1 MIAFDPA
8 RPAVYDTPV
17 TEPLVISL
25 RAMRFHALV
34 GILPHE
40 RELPQPLE
48 LDIETWVD
56 AAPRASG
63 EPPALDYRALYALV
77 AERVGR
83 APIAY
88 LEDLVCDVAR
98 AALALDGVTRARV
111 AARKPHV
118 ALGGPLAGAEV
129 AVEMRR

>member
-1 MIAFDPA
+1 M
-8 RPAVYDTPV
+8 
-17 TEPLVISL
+17 TEPLVVSL

-34 GILPHE
+34 GVLPHE

-48 LDIETWVD
+48 LDVDTWVD
-56 AAPRASG
+56 APPRG
-63 EPPALDYRALYALV
+63 RDEPPALDYRALYALV

-98 AALALDGVTRARV
+98 DVLALGPVSRVRV

-118 ALGGPLAGAEV
+118 ALGGPLASAQV
-129 AVEMRR
+129 AVEMHR